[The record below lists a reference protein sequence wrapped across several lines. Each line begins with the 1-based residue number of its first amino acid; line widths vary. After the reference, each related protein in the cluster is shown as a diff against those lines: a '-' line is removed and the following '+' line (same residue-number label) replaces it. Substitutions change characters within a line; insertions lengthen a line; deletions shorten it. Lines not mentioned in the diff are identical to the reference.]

1 MLLLITEWTGTLFGI
16 AGAALLASNIKH
28 SPWGWWLFLI
38 SSASLCLFA
47 GLSSAWGLLLL
58 NSVFMCTNATG
69 IARCWL
75 PHYRNTSAR
84 PTPAMNA
91 G

>member
-16 AGAALLASNIKH
+16 AGAALLACNVKH

-47 GLSSAWGLLLL
+47 ALSSAWGLLLL

-69 IARCWL
+69 IMRCWV
-75 PHYRNTSAR
+75 PHYRSTSQ
-84 PTPAMNA
+84 PTFSVTTE
-91 G
+91 